1 MAVFNQ
7 RYHLFEKST
16 DESRI
21 YRPRKQARSRR
32 RGIDVGRR
40 QLAEGIPGAAK
51 VAPIRDRL
59 PLDPEEFR
67 RRSTENL
74 DPVLVA

>member
-32 RGIDVGRR
+32 RGIDVARR
-40 QLAEGIPGAAK
+40 RLVQGIPAAAQ
-51 VAPIRDRL
+51 VASIRDRL

-67 RRSTENL
+67 RRPTENL